1 MSLFTGKTAIITGG
15 ASGIGLAVS
24 KELAR
29 HGAHVVIA
37 DINGPA
43 VEKAAESIS
52 KEGSKARAV
61 RLDVTDVNA
70 VKKLVDDVV
79 SRNGRLDYLF
89 NNAGIGVGG
98 EARDFE
104 YEDWK
109 NVIDVNLYGVVNGVV
124 AAYSLMVRQGFGHII
139 NTSSLAGIVPF
150 PFELSYTTS
159 KFGVVGLSNALRVE
173 GRELGVKVSVVC
185 PGFIDTPIYYT
196 SKAANIDREK
206 SFAHFPKFL
215 SADEC
220 ARIILKG
227 VERNKAI
234 IVVTL
239 LAKVLWILHRISPEF
254 TFRII
259 MSRFARQMRELR
271 IKK

>member
-1 MSLFTGKTAIITGG
+1 
-15 ASGIGLAVS
+15 
-24 KELAR
+24 
-29 HGAHVVIA
+29 
-37 DINGPA
+37 
-43 VEKAAESIS
+43 
-52 KEGSKARAV
+52 
-61 RLDVTDVNA
+61 
-70 VKKLVDDVV
+70 
-79 SRNGRLDYLF
+79 
-89 NNAGIGVGG
+89 
-98 EARDFE
+98 
-104 YEDWK
+104 
-109 NVIDVNLYGVVNGVV
+109 V

-196 SKAANIDREK
+196 SKSANIDREK

-234 IVVTL
+234 IIVTL